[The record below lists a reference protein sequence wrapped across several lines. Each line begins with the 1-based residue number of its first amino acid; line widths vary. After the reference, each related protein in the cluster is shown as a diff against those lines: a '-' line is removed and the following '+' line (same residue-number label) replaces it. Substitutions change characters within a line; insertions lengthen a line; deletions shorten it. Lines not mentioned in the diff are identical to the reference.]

1 MSEQRAY
8 VLIGLPGSG
17 KSTWTEKQMKE
28 LNPRGI
34 GVVSRD
40 AIRLMING
48 SYKYVEAQQDLITDI
63 AEESAKAILDEGYD
77 LVIDQAN
84 ISQDVR
90 KEVTRFLR
98 NINEDIEIHFIRLFT
113 DGTDALVKRRMQGD
127 ARGEN
132 EGYHRSVIEK
142 MQRKFEGVRNE
153 EDYNFM
159 EYIDARGVVVDAF
172 EKKVEKEEVVVTAV
186 EDFANEDLW
195 SLDQTFAK
203 FILPRLKAFR
213 ERHCSCPSIGYRE
226 GNFRSKGKYG
236 PKLRKDLCFKHWDE
250 ILDKMIIAFELHL
263 SHWDWDCEY
272 NTKEYNKRWA
282 KVEEGL
288 SLFAKYFGSLGW

>member
-48 SYKYVEAQQDLITDI
+48 SYKYIEAQQDLITDI

-84 ISQDVR
+84 ISKDVR

-98 NINEDIEIHFIRLFT
+98 NINEEIKIYFIRMHVYN
-113 DGTDALVKRRMQGD
+113 AEVLVLRRMEGD

-132 EGYHRSVIEK
+132 EEYHIRVIDKMEK
-142 MQRKFEGVRNE
+142 AYETVGHE

-159 EYIDARGVVVDAF
+159 EFIDARGVVVASLK
-172 EKKVEKEEVVVTAV
+172 KKVEKEEVVVVDT
-186 EDFANEDLW
+186 EDFTNEDLW
-195 SLDQTFAK
+195 CLDVTLAK
-203 FILPRLKAFR
+203 LILPRLKAFR
-213 ERHCSCPSIGYRE
+213 ERHCSGPSIGYRE
-226 GNFRSKGKYG
+226 GSFRSKGKYG
-236 PKLRKDLCFKHWDE
+236 PKLRKDLNYKHWDE

-272 NTKEYNKRWA
+272 DTKEYNKRWA

-288 SLFAKYFGSLGW
+288 SLFGKYFGSLGW